1 VNAILPPSSV
11 LNQPPPGWKSW
22 RLVMTRALKQAWL
35 AGRRG
40 ESPVGAVVIDAAS
53 GRLLAEACNGPIGS
67 SDPTAHAEML
77 ALRLAA
83 QNLGNYRLSGTILA
97 VTLEPCLMCLGA
109 MVHARIGGL
118 VFGARDP
125 KAGAVVSNLDGLA
138 LPFLNHRFPVL
149 GGVLEGECGAT
160 LTRFFAGRRKEKKW
174 K

>member
-1 VNAILPPSSV
+1 
-11 LNQPPPGWKSW
+11 
-22 RLVMTRALKQAWL
+22 MTRALKQAWL